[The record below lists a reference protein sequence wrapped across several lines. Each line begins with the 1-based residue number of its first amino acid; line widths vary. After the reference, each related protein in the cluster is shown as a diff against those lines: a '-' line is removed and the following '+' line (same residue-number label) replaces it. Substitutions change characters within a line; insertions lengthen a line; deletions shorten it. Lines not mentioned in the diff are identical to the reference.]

1 MLPASLA
8 FVSNLKIVPD
18 AEYCP
23 TAAEASIPMPGD
35 FLRRTPQLTM
45 EQFHAFRDER
55 PKEEKWELIDGVPIM
70 MPPPTLIHQR
80 IADNLN
86 QLLNERL
93 REVKP
98 EWRAVRDAGVWLK
111 GDEKYNPEPDVTI
124 IDSAIGLGQIYAQ
137 RFYLVAEVLSAS
149 DKKAVVA
156 AKLRYYQDHEHN
168 RCVLFVRQ
176 NSIGAEQH
184 IREGG
189 TWRLRRLA
197 SATARLSFPEVGIVG
212 RLGDLYEATP
222 LDPFLRSA
230 T

>member
-1 MLPASLA
+1 
-8 FVSNLKIVPD
+8 
-18 AEYCP
+18 
-23 TAAEASIPMPGD
+23 MPGD

-70 MPPPTLIHQR
+70 MPPPTLVHQR

-111 GDEKYNPEPDVTI
+111 GDEKYNPEPDVTV
-124 IDSAIGLGQIYAQ
+124 IDAAVSLGQIYAQ
-137 RFYLVAEVLSAS
+137 RFYFVSEVLSAS

-176 NSIGAEQH
+176 DRIGAEQH
-184 IREGG
+184 IRQGG
-189 TWRLRRLA
+189 AWRARRLS
-197 SATARLSFPEVGIVG
+197 SATAKLSFPEVGIVG
-212 RLGDLYEATP
+212 RLGDLCEATP
-222 LDPFLRSA
+222 LDPFSA
-230 T
+230 C